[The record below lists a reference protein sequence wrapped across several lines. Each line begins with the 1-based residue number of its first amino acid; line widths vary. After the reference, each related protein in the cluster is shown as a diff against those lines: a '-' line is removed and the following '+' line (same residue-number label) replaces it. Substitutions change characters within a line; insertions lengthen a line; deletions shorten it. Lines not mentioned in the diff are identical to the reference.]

1 MKKRVFLYIVCMWM
15 CMFGVSMQVYASQ
28 TEKEL
33 QAANTEKRVI
43 RVGWY
48 ERDGY
53 FEKDKDGKLVGFGMD
68 YLNAVANYTGW
79 EYEFVQGT
87 REQCIFRLQNDKI
100 DIMAP
105 IRSDDPLMNIHM
117 PKEVIGE
124 DFGYIYKLG
133 NNFKICYEEF
143 DKFERLIIGVES
155 GSGMYAKVMEY
166 CKKNDFKF
174 YDIIFFNT
182 LDEMRKELASKKID
196 ALATDSYIN
205 IENLKVIGRFS
216 NGRVT
221 FAVSDEELLDELNDA
236 MENIKLDDP
245 DFTAELRKR
254 YFSEGSQNE
263 MEYSVKE
270 REFLSV
276 GRRYKVALLKEQYPI
291 SYLASDEKGRKGIA
305 VDILKK
311 LEYYSGIRFEI
322 VYVDDYAQGRQLQE
336 NGEVDI
342 LGGSIISKQS
352 VGNLIRTG
360 EQSEPGVKKEYI
372 SEFYDMDMAFIGP
385 KGTNMEES
393 LRVAVPVYMNK
404 GLSELESMYPSYHF
418 TIFGSDEEC
427 LNAILNNTMDAAVQS
442 DLKINE
448 LMMYDKY
455 KNMQNL
461 KFIPGTYTVAFS
473 LYTEDSVL
481 AEIMNKTLRGL
492 SNLSLATIENN
503 NIQHIA
509 LQRISLADFV
519 KQYKWEII
527 LIIIAIGAVNFSW
540 SGYRKF
546 KQEQESKEKA
556 YKDSIANISSM
567 EKFRID
573 VEPILNGMDKQ
584 EYCVIA
590 ADVDKFKIIND
601 LFGYEEGDRAI
612 AFIARL
618 FENELEKSD
627 FITRSNAD
635 HYIILKHA
643 QNDEEVEVYLK
654 KVYARLEEIFVQKD
668 VDYRLILKAG
678 IYRIQEED
686 RVLSSVIDK
695 ANMAKMNMEIGHKSS
710 YNFYS
715 EKIRQK
721 GIEDKRLEND
731 MGKALQSKQFKVF
744 MQPQVDLKTKK
755 IVGAEALV
763 RWIHPKEGVVPPDKF
778 IPVFEKNGFVRKL
791 DLFVWEETIKTI
803 RKWLDNE
810 QITVPISINLSR
822 IDIQKEGMIQKL
834 TDMLDKY
841 AVDTKWV
848 KTELTESVCLEN
860 DKIILD
866 RMKQLKERGFKI
878 AVDDFG
884 SGYSSLHLLKRMP
897 IDILK
902 IDKSFLDFNTGM
914 QKKDEIL
921 IRDVVELGKHLN
933 LQIIVEGVENLEQ
946 SEFLESIGCDIAQ
959 GYYYGRPMT
968 IKEFERALQ
977 KSYEEEE

>member
-1 MKKRVFLYIVCMWM
+1 MKKKVFLYIVCMWV
-15 CMFGVSMQVYASQ
+15 CLFGLSMSVYAAQ
-28 TEKEL
+28 TSKEL
-33 QAANTEKRVI
+33 KKANTGKKVI
-43 RVGWY
+43 KVGWY

-53 FEKDKDGKLVGFGMD
+53 FEKDKDGNLVGFGMD
-68 YLNAVANYTGW
+68 YLNALAAYTGW

-87 REQCIFRLQNDKI
+87 REQCIFRLQNKKI
-100 DIMAP
+100 DIVAP
-105 IRSDDPLMNIHM
+105 IRSDERLRNIYM
-117 PKEVIGE
+117 PQEVIGE

-133 NNFKICYEEF
+133 NNFKVCYEEF

-174 YDIIFFNT
+174 YDIVSFNT
-182 LDEMRKELASKKID
+182 LDEMKRQLASKKID

-221 FAVSDEELLDELNDA
+221 FAVSDEGLLEELNDA
-236 MENIKLDDP
+236 MEAIKLDDP

-276 GRRYKVALLKEQYPI
+276 GRRYVVALVTEQYPV
-291 SYLASDEKGRKGIA
+291 SYRASDEKGRKGIA

-311 LEYYSGIRFEI
+311 LEYYSGIRFE
-322 VYVDDYAQGRQLQE
+322 VKYVDSYAKGQE
-336 NGEVDI
+336 LLKKGEVDI
-342 LGGSIISKQS
+342 LGGSIVSKQN
-352 VGNLIRTG
+352 VGKLRKMISQPEDGT
-360 EQSEPGVKKEYI
+360 KKEYI
-372 SEFYDMDMAFIGP
+372 SEFYDMDMAFIGR

-393 LRVAVPVYMNK
+393 LKVAIPLYMDK
-404 GLSELESMYPSYHF
+404 SLSELESMYPSYDF
-418 TIFGSDEEC
+418 TIYQSDEEC
-427 LNAILNNTMDAAVQS
+427 LNAILDKTMDAAVQS

-448 LMMYDKY
+448 LIIYDKY
-455 KNMQNL
+455 KELQNL
-461 KFIPGTYTVAFS
+461 KFIPGTYAVAFS
-473 LYTEDSVL
+473 IYTADGVL
-481 AEIMNKTLRGL
+481 VEIMNKTLDGL
-492 SNLSLATIENN
+492 SDLALATIENN

-509 LQRISLADFV
+509 VQRISLGDFV

-527 LIIIAIGAVNFSW
+527 LLIIAVGAAELSW
-540 SGYRKF
+540 SAYRKF
-546 KQEQESKEKA
+546 KEEQKSKEKA
-556 YKDSIANISSM
+556 YRDSIANISSM

-573 VEPILNGMDKQ
+573 VEPILSSMDKL
-584 EYCVIA
+584 EYWVIS

-601 LFGYEEGDRAI
+601 LFGYAEGDRTI

-618 FENELEKSD
+618 FESELDKKD

-635 HYIILKHA
+635 QYVILKYA
-643 QNDEEVEVYLK
+643 KSGEEVENYLR
-654 KVYARLEEIFVQKD
+654 KVFQRMEEIFAQKD

-678 IYRIQEED
+678 IYHVQEED
-686 RVLSSVIDK
+686 SVLSSVIDK
-695 ANMAKMNMEIGHKSS
+695 ANMAKLNMEIGHKSS

-715 EKIRQK
+715 EKFRQK
-721 GIEDKRLEND
+721 SIKDKQLEND
-731 MGKALQSKQFKVF
+731 MGKALQSNQFKVF

-791 DLFVWEETIKTI
+791 DLFVWEKTIKTI

-810 QITVPISINLSR
+810 QIAVPISINLSR
-822 IDIQKEGMIQKL
+822 IDIQKEGMIHRL
-834 TDMLDKY
+834 TEMLDQY
-841 AVDTKWV
+841 ELDPKWV

-860 DKIILD
+860 NKIILE
-866 RMKQLKERGFKI
+866 RMKELKDYGFKI

-884 SGYSSLHLLKRMP
+884 SGYSSLHLLKKMP

-959 GYYYGRPMT
+959 GYYYGKPMT
-968 IKEFERALQ
+968 IREFEMALED
-977 KSYEEEE
+977 SYKEEE